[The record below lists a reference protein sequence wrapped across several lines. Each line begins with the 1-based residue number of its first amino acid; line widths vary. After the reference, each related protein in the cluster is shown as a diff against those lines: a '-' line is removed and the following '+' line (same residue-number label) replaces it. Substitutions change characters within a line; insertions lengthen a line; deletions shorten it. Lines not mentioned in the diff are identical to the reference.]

1 VFLKLSERIING
13 KSYKYYNLVE
23 SVRAEGKVKHNILV
37 PLGVLTDEKADLIR
51 EIIKARGESKG
62 PSVARYRL
70 DEIIVT
76 KSTDFLNIYVLHKLW
91 GDWGFDTLFRDYQFI
106 EKLVINRCI
115 NPMSKLRATQWEDGE
130 LIDALNLRQTPNYY
144 GAYNELDLIYQIES
158 EIQKHICDQLTIR
171 NMMSDS
177 AIVYDIT
184 STFFER
190 TKCTLAF
197 RGYSRDHRPDK
208 LQIVIAMAVT
218 AQGYPFYWK
227 VYEGNT
233 PDVSTVEDFT
243 NQIINLFGLS
253 DFVFV
258 FDRGMTSQD
267 NIDYIEE
274 KGFRFIS
281 AIDRNEISTSTPA
294 NIEQFR
300 GVDENTNIEELE
312 NFIKYDSQLWYRE
325 YQSGN
330 RRYILGFS
338 AQKQQD
344 ERKTQQARLTR
355 FEQRIQEQ
363 NNDLSQ
369 AKRNRKRETVEKTV
383 ETFLKKTKVK
393 RAIQVTI
400 EDMPITR
407 GKKCIDSFHIT
418 YTIDTSILND
428 MQLTDGLTC
437 FYTNTCA
444 NVWPAEKVIRQY
456 REKNTVEEGF
466 HEIKGITELRPV
478 YLSRPERV
486 CAHVTICVLAYLLY
500 NTLEKRVSKF
510 VESSASDMLGELAKC
525 KVHTITTDSGIECVK
540 TLTRFTEKQISILK
554 NLEYKPKVI
563 ENHFK
568 RLIMN

>member
-1 VFLKLSERIING
+1 
-13 KSYKYYNLVE
+13 
-23 SVRAEGKVKHNILV
+23 
-37 PLGVLTDEKADLIR
+37 
-51 EIIKARGESKG
+51 
-62 PSVARYRL
+62 
-70 DEIIVT
+70 
-76 KSTDFLNIYVLHKLW
+76 
-91 GDWGFDTLFRDYQFI
+91 
-106 EKLVINRCI
+106 
-115 NPMSKLRATQWEDGE
+115 
-130 LIDALNLRQTPNYY
+130 
-144 GAYNELDLIYQIES
+144 
-158 EIQKHICDQLTIR
+158 
-171 NMMSDS
+171 MMSDS

-184 STFFER
+184 SAFFER

-233 PDVSTVEDFT
+233 PDVSTVKDFT

-267 NIDYIEE
+267 NIEYIEE
-274 KGFRFIS
+274 KGFSFIS
-281 AIDRNEISTSTPA
+281 AIDRNEIVTSTPA

-300 GVDENTNIEELE
+300 GVNENTDIAELE
-312 NFIKYDSQLWYRE
+312 NFTKYDSHLWYRE
-325 YQSGN
+325 YHSEN

-344 ERKTQQARLTR
+344 ERKTQQARLMR
-355 FEQRIQEQ
+355 FEQQIQAQ
-363 NNDLSQ
+363 NKDLSQ
-369 AKRNRKRETVEKTV
+369 AKRSRKRKAVEKNI

-400 EDMPITR
+400 EDMPITL
-407 GKKCIDSFHIT
+407 GKKRIESFHIA
-418 YTIDTSILND
+418 YTVDASVLEG

-437 FYTNTCA
+437 FYTNTCI

-456 REKNTVEEGF
+456 REKNIVEEGF
-466 HEIKGITELRPV
+466 REIKGITELRPV
-478 YLSRPERV
+478 YLSRLERV

-500 NTLEKRVSKF
+500 NTLEKRVSKL
-510 VESSASDMLGELAKC
+510 VESSAFDMLNELAKC
-525 KVHTITTDSGIECVK
+525 KVHTITTKSGIECVK

-554 NLEYKPKVI
+554 HLEHKPKAI

-568 RLIMN
+568 TLIFN